1 MYSPSLHLKTMP
13 KSSFVIDKETTSALF
28 ISLTRD
34 TECYATEI
42 EQLEPDGVMTNPYDQ
57 AVVFIT
63 AVLLFGNV
71 MPKL

>member
-34 TECYATEI
+34 TECYTGMLPSVA
-42 EQLEPDGVMTNPYDQ
+42 
-57 AVVFIT
+57 FI
-63 AVLLFGNV
+63 LMMNFLF
-71 MPKL
+71 LDLYSI

>member
-34 TECYATEI
+34 TENYPMMPPSVAFI
-42 EQLEPDGVMTNPYDQ
+42 LMTN
-57 AVVFIT
+57 F
-63 AVLLFGNV
+63 LFLD
-71 MPKL
+71 MYSI